1 MRLFFARTP
10 TKYNRYFMRVIITSL
25 LVCLVAWVD
34 LKPRPEPYQFQPLP
48 EHIQYIQDSIQ
59 PPLPFNQI
67 EIKIINRSL
76 EPWIAG
82 QTIQTN
88 QTQFLILLNPA
99 YHYRHHLT
107 FYHELVHVK
116 QMVRGHLKQIDTI
129 WYWHNQPIDWQLP
142 YHQRPWELEAIKEAA
157 KCTQPNQSIQ

>member
-1 MRLFFARTP
+1 MRLFFARSP
-10 TKYNRYFMRVIITSL
+10 TNYNRYFMRAIITSL

-67 EIKIINRSL
+67 EIQIITKPL
-76 EPWIAG
+76 GPWIAG

-99 YHYRHHLT
+99 YHHNHRQT

-116 QMVRGHLKQIDTI
+116 QMVRGDLKQVDTI

-142 YHQRPWELEAIKEAA
+142 YHERPWELEAIKEAT
-157 KCTQPNQSIQ
+157 KCTQPNQSQS